1 MLHTRHPF
9 LLVRTASWAVWALA
23 AFSAVAWGLRGSVNA
38 GADAPSPLAQT
49 VAAEVNLEAAAR
61 SLGAQPAGAVAAPSL
76 ASRFQLMGVLTGGPS
91 QGAALI
97 AVDGKPAKPV
107 RVGAVVAEGLV
118 LQSTQERRANLG
130 ASLQGPAALTLE
142 LPAKK

>member
-1 MLHTRHPF
+1 MLVW
-9 LLVRTASWAVWALA
+9 LMVAYSATAWV
-23 AFSAVAWGLRGSVNA
+23 LRGSEQ
-38 GADAPSPLAQT
+38 DMT
-49 VAAEVNLEAAAR
+49 VSASAVMDEPVLEVNLEAAAR

-76 ASRFQLMGVLTGGPS
+76 ASRFQLLGVLTGGPS

>member
-1 MLHTRHPF
+1 MLQTRYPF

-23 AFSAVAWGLRGSVNA
+23 AFSAVAWGLRGSVSPVT
-38 GADAPSPLAQT
+38 DALSPLAHT
-49 VAAEVNLEAAAR
+49 VAADVNLDAAAR
-61 SLGAQPAGAVAAPSL
+61 SLGAQPVAEVAAPSL
-76 ASRFQLMGVLTGGPS
+76 ASRFQLVGVLTGGPS

-118 LQSTQERRANLG
+118 LQSTQGRRANLG
-130 ASLQGPAALTLE
+130 ASLQSPAALTLE
-142 LPAKK
+142 LPVKK

>member
-1 MLHTRHPF
+1 
-9 LLVRTASWAVWALA
+9 
-23 AFSAVAWGLRGSVNA
+23 
-38 GADAPSPLAQT
+38 
-49 VAAEVNLEAAAR
+49 
-61 SLGAQPAGAVAAPSL
+61 
-76 ASRFQLMGVLTGGPS
+76 
-91 QGAALI
+91 LI